1 MITVVL
7 QDLTGKRIGDGVD
20 VAWPMLPA
28 ETDSRFACLRFVDPY
43 GDTVFNGIQ
52 AQYLE
57 ADLKLLIRESRNQEE
72 VAIIEQLLSLAS
84 ACQDHPHLYVR
95 FIGD

>member
-7 QDLTGKRIGDGVD
+7 QDLTGKRIGNAVD
-20 VAWPMLPA
+20 LAWPMLPA

-52 AQYLE
+52 APYLE
-57 ADLKLLIRESRNQEE
+57 ADLQLLIREGRNQDEI
-72 VAIIEQLLSLAS
+72 AIIEQLLALAS
-84 ACQDHPHLYVR
+84 VCQDHPHLFVR